1 MCNSEV
7 KLFCKK
13 TQMNKSEHKSIQKER
28 IENVMKLPRRKKALR
43 TVKEK
48 KKIEYTEKNSRTK
61 ITTETLKIKE
71 EEKENSQESK
81 NITSQSPT
89 HTHRHKQKGKA
100 QKMTVQYTEEK
111 DQKRLKGKWF
121 GEDKDAT
128 T

>member
-48 KKIEYTEKNSRTK
+48 KKQN
-61 ITTETLKIKE
+61 TLRKTVE
-71 EEKENSQESK
+71 
-81 NITSQSPT
+81 
-89 HTHRHKQKGKA
+89 QK
-100 QKMTVQYTEEK
+100 
-111 DQKRLKGKWF
+111 
-121 GEDKDAT
+121 
-128 T
+128 